1 MADFNPSPHDRLTIG
16 GFNYQVMP
24 HPAVPTFAFG
34 QEGRKAFVFQLSGGP
49 DHGLYA
55 LKKFKKAF
63 RLPELVEINDK
74 LARFAQWPGL
84 EVCNRICLHQ
94 GKHADILNQYADLE
108 FAVLMPWISGSTWYD
123 MVIGM
128 TPLTRLEA
136 LAYANATAQ
145 VLAALEEAGLAHCD
159 ISAANVIIN
168 PNTNRAHLIDV
179 EDLYAPGF
187 NPPASMPAGTDGYA
201 HQQVRNGGYWGPH
214 ADRFSGAVIICEMA
228 AWHVPEI
235 RKQAEEEHYFAD
247 DEMQQ
252 DNEHYRLMR
261 QVLHDI
267 SPKLA
272 DLFEAAWFSDTLADA
287 PPLKAW
293 QEVISEAYQ
302 RENVARVAPE
312 WRSLTI
318 PGLVEQEEPPQ
329 PRPALNVEPPA
340 PAPPT
345 EAEEPEAQPQ
355 PEQEPAPQPGVV
367 QATTPPA
374 PPSPLPSAAQRAAP
388 APASPQTPTPASRP
402 IQVQTSPQTGG
413 PVIEWRPLDIPK
425 PAESASPRNGW
436 GSRPI
441 MPQVEQAQPEEPEEP
456 EPAPDPP
463 AEAREDVLPAPA
475 AEEPFE
481 AANEADSPAPVE
493 MIEPEESGPEYE
505 PALYDEPSLEDE
517 LAVYGD
523 EIDYEDEPEAPAGAT
538 EEDRAYQAG
547 LLKPLLDLTHID
559 DRNRPHLVWTESPG
573 AEVYVL
579 QEDDN
584 PHFRAPKEYT
594 VRGRNDTRW
603 SPPPWPLWRR
613 TGRLYYRLRAEGA
626 NGVGP
631 WSDVLQVRIGRG

>member
-1 MADFNPSPHDRLTIG
+1 
-16 GFNYQVMP
+16 
-24 HPAVPTFAFG
+24 
-34 QEGRKAFVFQLSGGP
+34 
-49 DHGLYA
+49 
-55 LKKFKKAF
+55 
-63 RLPELVEINDK
+63 
-74 LARFAQWPGL
+74 
-84 EVCNRICLHQ
+84 
-94 GKHADILNQYADLE
+94 
-108 FAVLMPWISGSTWYD
+108 
-123 MVIGM
+123 
-128 TPLTRLEA
+128 
-136 LAYANATAQ
+136 
-145 VLAALEEAGLAHCD
+145 
-159 ISAANVIIN
+159 
-168 PNTNRAHLIDV
+168 
-179 EDLYAPGF
+179 
-187 NPPASMPAGTDGYA
+187 
-201 HQQVRNGGYWGPH
+201 
-214 ADRFSGAVIICEMA
+214 
-228 AWHVPEI
+228 
-235 RKQAEEEHYFAD
+235 
-247 DEMQQ
+247 
-252 DNEHYRLMR
+252 
-261 QVLHDI
+261 
-267 SPKLA
+267 
-272 DLFEAAWFSDTLADA
+272 
-287 PPLKAW
+287 
-293 QEVISEAYQ
+293 
-302 RENVARVAPE
+302 
-312 WRSLTI
+312 
-318 PGLVEQEEPPQ
+318 
-329 PRPALNVEPPA
+329 
-340 PAPPT
+340 
-345 EAEEPEAQPQ
+345 
-355 PEQEPAPQPGVV
+355 
-367 QATTPPA
+367 
-374 PPSPLPSAAQRAAP
+374 AAQRAAP